1 MTTVYLCTGKD
12 CRRSSGHE
20 ELAGSLAGDLVVE
33 VRCQKICK
41 GPVAGLE
48 VDGRL
53 EWFRS
58 LRKAKA
64 RKALGRLVIALQQ
77 MRAELEPQTIISQ
90 LQAEMPDFLESR
102 PLLVDLLAFVERK
115 APEADVRTAAEVLGA
130 RLKNQRFGA

>member
-41 GPVAGLE
+41 GPVAGPE

-64 RKALGRLVIALQQ
+64 RKALGRLVIARGQG
-77 MRAELEPQTIISQ
+77 
-90 LQAEMPDFLESR
+90 
-102 PLLVDLLAFVERK
+102 PLPERLAKRRVSKRSGLLR
-115 APEADVRTAAEVLGA
+115 R
-130 RLKNQRFGA
+130 